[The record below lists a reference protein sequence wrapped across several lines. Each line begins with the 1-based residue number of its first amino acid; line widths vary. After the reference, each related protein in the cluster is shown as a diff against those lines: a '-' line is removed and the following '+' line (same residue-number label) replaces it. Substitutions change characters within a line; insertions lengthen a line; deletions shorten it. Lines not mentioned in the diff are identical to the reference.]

1 MLLDRVVVAEIA
13 LALTLLISA
22 GLLSAELPVAS
33 KNSIPDSNA
42 ENVLTAFIILPTSKY
57 AEPRRQAAFFKEV
70 VERIEALPGV
80 TSAGGSDAVPLITG
94 DNGPIRIEGRPEP
107 RPGGLSI
114 DANRPKITPD
124 YFRAMGFLCYAAA
137 LHLGRRRKLA
147 AGSHH

>member
-1 MLLDRVVVAEIA
+1 VR
-13 LALTLLISA
+13 SF
-22 GLLSAELPVAS
+22 LSPPRTRS
-33 KNSIPDSNA
+33 RIQC

-107 RPGGLSI
+107 RPGGSRLI
-114 DANRPKITPD
+114 ANRPKITPD
-124 YFRAMGFLCYAAA
+124 ISERWGFLCYAAA
-137 LHLGRRRKLA
+137 PSPGQTTKTRCR
-147 AGSHH
+147 